1 MRFKRKLYTKRYTR
15 SDGSVRSLEGMI
27 GLFVGQNVIKSV
39 IMQILLFFYLANL
52 LAQINLEKRGD
63 QNSWFGA
70 VIERVANCNKLV

>member
-1 MRFKRKLYTKRYTR
+1 
-15 SDGSVRSLEGMI
+15 
-27 GLFVGQNVIKSV
+27 LFVGQNVIKSV

-70 VIERVANCNKLV
+70 IIERVANCNKLV